1 MTRIRQSRAA
11 VRFLIVMSAA
21 SPLLSIDSIRDR
33 SSSSGGRCALVAL
46 RSNSSKAAAES
57 PSTWPDMVR
66 IVPEGAACT

>member
-1 MTRIRQSRAA
+1 MTRIRQSLAA
-11 VRFLIVMSAA
+11 VRFLIVMSAV
-21 SPLLSIDSIRDR
+21 SPARSIDSIRDR

-46 RSNSSKAAAES
+46 SSNSSKVAAES

>member
-1 MTRIRQSRAA
+1 MTRIRQSLAA
-11 VRFLIVMSAA
+11 VRSLIVMSAA

-46 RSNSSKAAAES
+46 SSSSSKAAAES
-57 PSTWPDMVR
+57 TWPEMVR